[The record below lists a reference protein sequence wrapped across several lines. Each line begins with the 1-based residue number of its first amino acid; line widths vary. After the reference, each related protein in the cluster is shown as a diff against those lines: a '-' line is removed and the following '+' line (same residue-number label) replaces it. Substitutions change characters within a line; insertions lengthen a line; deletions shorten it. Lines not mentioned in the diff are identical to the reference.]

1 MGYSNAEMEST
12 NKNFYLSTERETL
25 LEDVMNYF
33 QGKKIKIDLVDK
45 SKKKKRLNFKE
56 DIFDE
61 DIFDEDIFDNEPEEI
76 EGDEFFNINS

>member
-61 DIFDEDIFDNEPEEI
+61 DIFDNEPEEI